1 MRGESAGDK
10 VEHPVFKRESLGWGF
25 SSLDVAQ
32 ALLARRLSHRRQHL
46 GRQIRSNDPAGMARN
61 NIGDVAP
68 AGAEIEGQLRAQLRR
83 ERSDRI
89 EVRPL
94 TVNRAFDI
102 GSRSRTELRLDD
114 PLMGLNHALAPFPFP
129 HYCASI
135 YTVTRAKLILL

>member
-1 MRGESAGDK
+1 
-10 VEHPVFKRESLGWGF
+10 
-25 SSLDVAQ
+25 
-32 ALLARRLSHRRQHL
+32 
-46 GRQIRSNDPAGMARN
+46 MARN
-61 NIGDVAP
+61 NIGDMAP

-114 PLMGLNHALAPFPFP
+114 PLMGLNHDWLLPFP
-129 HYCASI
+129 HYCVSI